1 MKIKTYLVDD
11 HQIVL
16 DGLSSVLEDDQD
28 IEVIGTA
35 RNGEGI
41 RGLLLNEQ
49 PHVLVVDYNLSDDLD
64 GETGYDVAT
73 EVLEKYPDVLI
84 LFLTMHNSL
93 HVIRPCV
100 EAGAHGYMLKSE
112 RGFDI
117 ASAIKELWKTGH
129 YFSPDVR
136 KSLTESTKET
146 AVETI
151 TEREREI
158 IQALFEGMST
168 KEMAEKFFISSHT
181 VETHRRNLM
190 GKLEAKNRQHLVYL
204 AIKNGIIAI

>member
-1 MKIKTYLVDD
+1 
-11 HQIVL
+11 
-16 DGLSSVLEDDQD
+16 
-28 IEVIGTA
+28 
-35 RNGEGI
+35 
-41 RGLLLNEQ
+41 
-49 PHVLVVDYNLSDDLD
+49 
-64 GETGYDVAT
+64 
-73 EVLEKYPDVLI
+73 
-84 LFLTMHNSL
+84 
-93 HVIRPCV
+93 VIRPCV

-117 ASAIKELWKTGH
+117 TSAIKELWKTDH
-129 YFSPDVR
+129 YFSPEVR
-136 KSLTESTKET
+136 KSLSESRNDT

-151 TEREREI
+151 TEREKEI

-204 AIKNGIIAI
+204 AIKNGIISV